1 MVLNW
6 QPLIQRIKSARH
18 IVLTTHVS
26 PDGDGIGSE
35 MALWHFLRRIGK
47 TVHIFN
53 PSVTSREYQFLDP
66 DEVIAVYNRSDHL
79 HHIQKAD
86 LYMVLDIGSFT
97 RLQQLGDDIENG
109 PGETVCIDHHPHVE
123 HGFDYSIIDEKA
135 AATGML
141 VYDLLKRIDETPI
154 DFTIAQALYC
164 AVMTDTGSFRFNNTT
179 PETHQVAKELLGY
192 GVKPYMVYRN
202 VYESYSLERMKLLG
216 KIIENLQFTDDR
228 RIAYFPVTLE
238 MQEEVG
244 AQPEDIEG
252 FSDFIRS
259 LGDIEVSVMFH
270 EVAPDKTRINFRSK
284 GKVIINSVAKHF
296 DGGGHKFAAGAIIE
310 KPYEEAIPEVIHEV
324 QKIINKYF
332 EKEPFQEAE
341 QAVS

>member
-1 MVLNW
+1 MNIDW
-6 QPLIQRIKSARH
+6 QPLIKRIKSADS

-35 MALWHFLRRIGK
+35 MALWHFLESLGK
-47 TVHIFN
+47 TVYIIN

-66 DEVIAVYNRSDHL
+66 DGVIQVYDREKHFQL
-79 HHIQKAD
+79 IQDAD
-86 LYMVLDIGSFT
+86 LYLVLDIGSFT
-97 RLQQLGDDIENG
+97 RLRQLGEDIENG
-109 PGETVCIDHHPHVE
+109 PGENVCIDHHPHIE
-123 HGFDYSIIDEKA
+123 HGFDYKIIDENA

-141 VYDLLKRIDETPI
+141 VYELLKSLDKTEIN
-154 DFTIAQALYC
+154 FTIAQALYC

-179 PETHQVAKELLGY
+179 PETHQVAKELLEY

-216 KIIENLQFTDDR
+216 KIIDNLQFTEDR

-238 MQEEVG
+238 MQKDVG
-244 AQPEDIEG
+244 AQREDIEG

-270 EVAPDKTRINFRSK
+270 EITPVKTRINFRSK
-284 GKVIINSVAKHF
+284 GKVVINSVAKYF
-296 DGGGHKFAAGAIIE
+296 NGGGHKFAAGAIIE
-310 KPYEEAIPEVIHEV
+310 KPYEEAMPEVIHEV
-324 QKIINKYF
+324 QKIIDEYY
-332 EKEPFQEAE
+332 EDQPYQEAE
-341 QAVS
+341 QAIS